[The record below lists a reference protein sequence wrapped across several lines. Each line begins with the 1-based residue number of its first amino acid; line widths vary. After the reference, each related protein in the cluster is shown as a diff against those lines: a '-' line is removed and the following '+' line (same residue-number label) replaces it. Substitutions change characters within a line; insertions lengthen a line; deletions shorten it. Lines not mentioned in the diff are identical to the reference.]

1 MENLVHYS
9 NPAHA
14 ISLLSVLNEQRLRGQ
29 LCDVVLAVGE
39 QRYQAHR
46 SVLAASSE
54 YFHTLFTPRG
64 AATSTSSSSSSS
76 PPVVTLDFCEPD
88 AFELVLNYIY
98 SSSLFVDKGSLA
110 AIQELGYSLGIPF
123 LTNIMSMRPQMS
135 YCISRSKR
143 VCFKEEDDGGSH
155 PQRSVIVRQSRGHEH
170 LSGSGGDRDRG
181 APSHSSHS
189 LRPSKHNSSSSNPY
203 SAPDQDQ
210 LAAFGLSAKEQN
222 QTSRS
227 SSSRGNAIERGG
239 DVTTSDRRPGGGS
252 RLFDVQQQPHDDKP
266 NSALALSSSSALRGR
281 GGLSSSTCVR
291 PQLTSSVSFSESQ
304 IQHASLLQ
312 QDSSVELAG
321 DGDEHHRLSS
331 APHSLSPSRPAG
343 PGAPG
348 QLAERHQ
355 AAVDRSG
362 PLIKSLLRRSLSM
375 DSPVPIFSPALELKD
390 AHNREHSVVKMAA
403 KMAGGGPLTGAA
415 GEQRLHSAAHGVPP
429 LILRPRHHN
438 LYDRGGG
445 AGGRG
450 DGQGPPTEVHVK
462 TEPSS
467 PLADPSD
474 IIRITVGDNLP
485 VNLRDLQMNFSEN
498 PKGYFNHHAGKRRSR
513 LDGLGGHGG
522 GGPYKRSRMSLN
534 FPLGINKVTLFYSTL
549 LYKDTG
555 SSAVAAHNNNNT
567 QPQQQQAN
575 SNMAAA
581 GGGGGDGSE
590 EPGELRPNKMFK
602 CWNCLKIF
610 RSNAGLYRHVNMYHN
625 PEKPYACD
633 ICHKRFHTNFKV
645 WTHCQTQHGVV
656 QNPAASSSSYS
667 VLDEKF
673 QRKLIDIV
681 REREIKKAL
690 LLKLRRNKQSL
701 QQAASQQPFGRKS
714 LRSRS
719 TYVCP
724 YCGKMFW
731 FQSQFK
737 QHLKMHPVENEHDE
751 DEDGDAGDRHMDQ
764 RGGGG
769 GGGGG
774 GPDGERQDLEAHLK
788 ENQGQEQVYP
798 CKLCNAKL
806 SSPMEQG
813 DHERGCRH
821 ATVCP
826 YCGLRFSSPSVK
838 RDHEAHCDYKKLTCL
853 ECMRTFKSSFSI
865 WRHQVE
871 VHNHNM
877 MTVREQLS
885 LSLQENHSQASPSLP
900 SGGGGGATPDSLHGP
915 GTHPA
920 MPPLHHQHQHHHQH
934 SGSMSDSPL
943 DARKDGTGGGGG
955 GGGGGG
961 VFYRDSSSPSS
972 PPPPPLPP
980 PHHHHHRHLS
990 ASMFDSE
997 EDSSYGGP
1005 EDLSVGSSSQQGGE
1019 HGELTVKEEPVEEE
1033 VSDEREAIMAAMARR
1048 TASAAAAAAAA
1059 AAAGVSDEPGVWPCE
1074 KCGKLFSSHKDL
1086 ERHQELLCHVKP
1098 FICHICHKA
1107 FRTNFRLWSHFQSH
1121 VVTSSASPS
1130 DEASAA
1136 SGTGPI
1142 RSGPSPP
1149 DVAGA
1154 AGPRSGG
1161 PSPPVA
1167 TATASS
1173 TAGVV
1178 ARELSLERR
1187 ASSSSPSSP
1196 PPLSISVS
1204 PPNPVGLAAASSS
1217 SAATTPA
1224 TPVEEEEE
1232 QPPVVGPAA
1241 NKTVGGGQGGGAGSD
1256 GEGVG
1261 LDDSS
1266 QQQSKVSDEAEGTEG
1281 AASLSPQESDTLF
1294 YHAPTLSALTFKRQY
1309 MCKLCHRT
1317 FKTAFSLWS
1326 HEQSHNRL

>member
-29 LCDVVLAVGE
+29 LCDIVLVVGD

-54 YFHTLFTPRG
+54 YFQSLFSRRDSEHR
-64 AATSTSSSSSSS
+64 A
-76 PPVVTLDFCEPD
+76 VVQLDFCEPD
-88 AFELVLNYIY
+88 AFELVLNYVY

-123 LTNIMSMRPQMS
+123 LTNIMAMRPQVS
-135 YCISRSKR
+135 YCISRKR
-143 VCFKEEDDGGSH
+143 VSFTDEDDGGYH
-155 PQRSVIVRQSRGHEH
+155 QRSVIVRQSRSDA
-170 LSGSGGDRDRG
+170 SGLGG
-181 APSHSSHS
+181 AHSQGSNP
-189 LRPSKHNSSSSNPY
+189 LRPPKHGPY
-203 SAPDQDQ
+203 SASEEE
-210 LAAFGLSAKEQN
+210 AAALQVKEQSQASRLCRGN
-222 QTSRS
+222 AVERCSDFTDRNPSRS
-227 SSSRGNAIERGG
+227 SDI
-239 DVTTSDRRPGGGS
+239 
-252 RLFDVQQQPHDDKP
+252 HDNKP
-266 NSALALSSSSALRGR
+266 NSSVKASIMKGRSAQSTMSS
-281 GGLSSSTCVR
+281 VR

-304 IQHASLLQ
+304 IQHASLLP
-312 QDSSVELAG
+312 DSSLDPGEEQPEPNFSPKTPVAG
-321 DGDEHHRLSS
+321 
-331 APHSLSPSRPAG
+331 
-343 PGAPG
+343 
-348 QLAERHQ
+348 QQTERHPP
-355 AAVDRSG
+355 VDRSG

-375 DSPVPIFSPALELKD
+375 DSPVPIFSPALELKESQ
-390 AHNREHSVVKMAA
+390 NREHSVVKIAA
-403 KMAGGGPLTGAA
+403 KTSMTTQLST
-415 GEQRLHSAAHGVPP
+415 EQKQQGSHDVPP

-438 LYDRGGG
+438 MYERE
-445 AGGRG
+445 
-450 DGQGPPTEVHVK
+450 GQGTDVHVK

-485 VNLRDLQMNFSEN
+485 VNLRDLQMNFDEN
-498 PKGYFNHHAGKRRSR
+498 PKGYFNHAAKRRAR
-513 LDGLGGHGG
+513 MDGLSS
-522 GGPYKRSRMSLN
+522 PYKRSRMVN
-534 FPLGINKVTLFYSTL
+534 EHHFTH
-549 LYKDTG
+549 KDTG
-555 SSAVAAHNNNNT
+555 PANVQSTSNT
-567 QPQQQQAN
+567 E
-575 SNMAAA
+575 
-581 GGGGGDGSE
+581 DGSE

-656 QNPAASSSSYS
+656 QNPAPSSSSYS

-690 LLKLRRNKQSL
+690 IMKLRRNKQNL
-701 QQAASQQPFGRKS
+701 QAQPFAKKS

-731 FQSQFK
+731 FQSQFR
-737 QHLKMHPVENEHDE
+737 QHLKMHPVENDNPQV
-751 DEDGDAGDRHMDQ
+751 D
-764 RGGGG
+764 RGGESADD
-769 GGGGG
+769 
-774 GPDGERQDLEAHLK
+774 PNQMAHLK
-788 ENQGQEQVYP
+788 ENQSKDVYS

-885 LSLQENHSQASPSLP
+885 LGQQENHGQAQDDDGGC
-900 SGGGGGATPDSLHGP
+900 GGGEDAQPPHLPQHRHESLGDSV
-915 GTHPA
+915 
-920 MPPLHHQHQHHHQH
+920 
-934 SGSMSDSPL
+934 
-943 DARKDGTGGGGG
+943 RKEA
-955 GGGGGG
+955 
-961 VFYRDSSSPSS
+961 FYRDSSVA
-972 PPPPPLPP
+972 LP
-980 PHHHHHRHLS
+980 
-990 ASMFDSE
+990 MFDSE
-997 EDSSYGGP
+997 DSSYTP
-1005 EDLSVGSSSQQGGE
+1005 EDLSMGSHGE
-1019 HGELTVKEEPVEEE
+1019 HGELQVKEEPLEEA
-1033 VSDEREAIMAAMARR
+1033 VSERGES
-1048 TASAAAAAAAA
+1048 TASRSTATSAAAAAAL
-1059 AAAGVSDEPGVWPCE
+1059 DEPGVWPCE

-1086 ERHQELLCHVKP
+1086 ERHQELLCHIKP

-1121 VVTSSASPS
+1121 VGTA
-1130 DEASAA
+1130 DE
-1136 SGTGPI
+1136 P
-1142 RSGPSPP
+1142 
-1149 DVAGA
+1149 
-1154 AGPRSGG
+1154 
-1161 PSPPVA
+1161 A
-1167 TATASS
+1167 T
-1173 TAGVV
+1173 V
-1178 ARELSLERR
+1178 REMERQEMERREMERR
-1187 ASSSSPSSP
+1187 ASSPSPS

-1204 PPNPVGLAAASSS
+1204 PTNAAPPSMAASS
-1217 SAATTPA
+1217 
-1224 TPVEEEEE
+1224 EEE
-1232 QPPVVGPAA
+1232 QGGPIAAPTKIPVPEQEGSGDDGPSLS
-1241 NKTVGGGQGGGAGSD
+1241 KPDGAETS
-1256 GEGVG
+1256 V
-1261 LDDSS
+1261 
-1266 QQQSKVSDEAEGTEG
+1266 
-1281 AASLSPQESDTLF
+1281 SPQESDTLF

-1326 HEQSHNRL
+1326 HEQSHNRP